1 MHQITIYT
9 SNTCPHCQSAK
20 DYMTTRGFKFEER
33 NVENKDFRK
42 ELINMGYRGVPIIVI
57 DEVEIVGFD
66 KEKINQIL
74 SI

>member
-1 MHQITIYT
+1 
-9 SNTCPHCQSAK
+9 
-20 DYMTTRGFKFEER
+20 MTTRGFKFEEK
-33 NVENKDFRK
+33 NVENNDFRK

-57 DEVEIVGFD
+57 DEIEIVGFD